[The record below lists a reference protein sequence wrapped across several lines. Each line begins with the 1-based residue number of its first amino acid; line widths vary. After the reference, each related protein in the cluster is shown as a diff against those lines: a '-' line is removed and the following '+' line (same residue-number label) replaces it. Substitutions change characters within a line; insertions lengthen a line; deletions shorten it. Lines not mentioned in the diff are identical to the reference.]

1 MFCCFGYCFRYGDI
15 VGIKV
20 GVFLFLSSIYFSR
33 ERREKIMD
41 GIRLLYGSCGKWKA
55 RSRVCVREFGR
66 FWGIGGFF

>member
-41 GIRLLYGSCGKWKA
+41 GIRLLYGSCGK
-55 RSRVCVREFGR
+55 
-66 FWGIGGFF
+66 